1 MNKKAISLL
10 IMTSLLTSAVVSCG
24 PDDEVNNSTPDLP
37 VLSTEANTTEEN
49 TAEASTEAVTEKTTE
64 ASTESSEST
73 TESTTKTEESTEET
87 TTEEV
92 TEASTEAPTEEPTEA
107 PTEAPTEPVVQNVKF
122 GFDTLLSS
130 AGNVTSAL
138 GEPMNVATAPSCY
151 TNGADSKIYTY
162 DGLIVECYV
171 LDGAE
176 TICGVT
182 ITNGNYSTDKGIKI
196 GSSKADVE
204 AAYGAGE
211 EIGYYTIYASGD
223 KELDVK
229 YEGDIVT
236 ELSFLAAV

>member
-24 PDDEVNNSTPDLP
+24 PDEEVNNSTPDLP

-64 ASTESSEST
+64 TSTESSETT
-73 TESTTKTEESTEET
+73 TESTTETEES
-87 TTEEV
+87 TEEV

-107 PTEAPTEPVVQNVKF
+107 PTEAPTEPAVQNVKF

-130 AGNVTSAL
+130 AGNITSAL

-151 TNGADSKIYTY
+151 TNGGDSKIYTY

-176 TICGVT
+176 TICCVT
-182 ITNGNYSTDKGIKI
+182 ITNANYSTDKGIKI
-196 GSSKADVE
+196 GSSKAEVE

-211 EIGYYTIYASGD
+211 EIGYYTIYPSGN

-229 YEGDIVT
+229 YEGDVVT
-236 ELSFLAAV
+236 ELMFYTAV

>member
-37 VLSTEANTTEEN
+37 TLSTEAN
-49 TAEASTEAVTEKTTE
+49 A
-64 ASTESSEST
+64 
-73 TESTTKTEESTEET
+73 TEET
-87 TTEEV
+87 TTEAATEAYTEETTTEATEETTETSETEETTTETV
-92 TEASTEAPTEEPTEA
+92 TEATTEETTTQATEEATEPPTEA
-107 PTEAPTEPVVQNVKF
+107 PTEAVKQEVKF
-122 GFDTLLSS
+122 SFDTLLSS
-130 AGNVTSAL
+130 AGSVTSSL

-151 TNGADSKIYTY
+151 TNGGESKIYTY

-176 TICGVT
+176 TICCVT
-182 ITNGNYSTDKGIKI
+182 ITNANYSTDKGIKI
-196 GSSKADVE
+196 GSSKAEVE

-211 EIGYYTIYASGD
+211 EIGYYTIYPSGN

-229 YEGDIVT
+229 YEGDVVT
-236 ELSFLAAV
+236 ELMFYTAV